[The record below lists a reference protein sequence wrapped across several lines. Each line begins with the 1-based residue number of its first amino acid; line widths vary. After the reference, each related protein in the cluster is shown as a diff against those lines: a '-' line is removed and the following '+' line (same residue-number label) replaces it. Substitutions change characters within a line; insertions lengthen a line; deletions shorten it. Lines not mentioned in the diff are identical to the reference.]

1 MKKLLLFFTLFSLI
15 FSVAKAQETDAE
27 NQSDTLLIQINA
39 LSKEVNDL
47 QQALQQTNRS
57 LKSSKIDLVKSVE
70 RQNFIN
76 DSIGSQLAKLN
87 QGLKSNITSLDQKL
101 SESVEKTE
109 SGLIELKG
117 SLSSNTIYWIIAT
130 SFAIV
135 LAVLLFFLLRR
146 SIKTN
151 DQKTMQQLQS
161 TRKSLEEEGIKLDK
175 KLLELL
181 EKQLKIGEAK
191 PKSELSEE
199 FDHSLALKVADEIV
213 RIQKN
218 LSMMKD
224 SIKGKKQLDASVE
237 RIRSNFE
244 ANGYEIP
251 NLIGQNF
258 DSGDKII
265 VVNSIPDENLKSGD
279 QVISRII
286 KPQVNYNRVMIQAAQ
301 VEVKVG
307 I

>member
-39 LSKEVNDL
+39 LSKQVNDL

-70 RQNFIN
+70 RQNIIN
-76 DSIGSQLAKLN
+76 DSIGSQLVQFN

-135 LAVLLFFLLRR
+135 LAVLVFFILRR

-151 DQKTMQQLQS
+151 EQKTMQQLQS
-161 TRKSLEEEGIKLDK
+161 TRKSLEEEGIRLDN

-181 EKQLKIGEAK
+181 EKQLAIVEVA
-191 PKSELSEE
+191 PKSSSTDEI
-199 FDHSLALKVADEIV
+199 DHSLALKVADEIV

-218 LSMMKD
+218 LSMMD
-224 SIKGKKQLDASVE
+224 EDVKGKKQLSASVE

-244 ANGYEIP
+244 ANGYEIVDMLNMP
-251 NLIGQNF
+251 FHDGMKVQANFRPDDSLEQGQQ
-258 DSGDKII
+258 I
-265 VVNSIPDENLKSGD
+265 
-279 QVISRII
+279 ISRVI
-286 KPQVNYNRVMIQAAQ
+286 KPQINYKGIMIQSAQ
-301 VEVKVG
+301 IEVSQG
-307 I
+307 Q